1 MQEYR
6 GSTLLHLALSN
17 FILYSLLL
25 ILSVLISLRAEG
37 VINWSYGAV
46 FLPLW
51 LWYAVVV
58 GGAVS
63 GVIVWIWK
71 KRLR

>member
-1 MQEYR
+1 M
-6 GSTLLHLALSN
+6 
-17 FILYSLLL
+17 
-25 ILSVLISLRAEG
+25 LISLRAEG

-58 GGAVS
+58 AGAVF
-63 GVIVWIWK
+63 GVVVWIWK
-71 KRLR
+71 KRWR